1 MARLITNHFPHA
13 RAHTPP
19 PSSSRPNPSPP
30 PAAGCST
37 PSLSRRWGRPLNPS
51 LQPYVA
57 TGYRYRGA
65 KEDGAARYEFKVEKA
80 GDYEV
85 RVSYSPH
92 ENRATNTRVLIESA
106 DGVKEVTI
114 NQRTKPP
121 LPQNFISLG
130 VFKFGPGKPGVVTIG
145 GKPADGN
152 VHADA
157 VQLLPK

>member
-1 MARLITNHFPHA
+1 MLDTQFIETLG
-13 RAHTPP
+13 
-19 PSSSRPNPSPP
+19 SPY
-30 PAAGCST
+30 
-37 PSLSRRWGRPLNPS
+37 LNPS

-57 TGYRYRGA
+57 TSYRYRGA

-145 GKPADGN
+145 GKLAAGN

>member
-1 MARLITNHFPHA
+1 MLDTQFIETLG
-13 RAHTPP
+13 
-19 PSSSRPNPSPP
+19 SPY
-30 PAAGCST
+30 
-37 PSLSRRWGRPLNPS
+37 LNPS

-57 TGYRYRGA
+57 TSYRYRGA

>member
-1 MARLITNHFPHA
+1 MRALTRRHRPH
-13 RAHTPP
+13 RGRILRHPGGWVLDTQFIETLG
-19 PSSSRPNPSPP
+19 SPY
-30 PAAGCST
+30 
-37 PSLSRRWGRPLNPS
+37 LNPS

-65 KEDGAARYEFKVEKA
+65 KEDGAARYAKVEKA

-92 ENRATNTRVLIESA
+92 ENRASNTHVVIESA
-106 DGVKEVTI
+106 DGVKEASI
-114 NQRTKPP
+114 NQRKKPP

-130 VFKFGPGKPGVVTIG
+130 VFKFAPGRPAVVTLG